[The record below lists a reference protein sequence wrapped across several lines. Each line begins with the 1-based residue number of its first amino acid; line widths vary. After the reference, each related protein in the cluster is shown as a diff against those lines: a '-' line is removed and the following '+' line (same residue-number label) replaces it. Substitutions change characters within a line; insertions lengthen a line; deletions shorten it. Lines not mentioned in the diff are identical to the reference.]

1 MSIFVKAALAGF
13 ALCVAWA
20 AAPGAISVAAAQDAA
35 YMSCGQ
41 LWYARNAIY
50 ARNGYCFQ
58 TDQARAAFGPGCFPP
73 FGHLN
78 PWEQNRVMELQSW
91 ERRRGC

>member
-1 MSIFVKAALAGF
+1 MSIFAKFAVAGF
-13 ALCVAWA
+13 SLCVAWT
-20 AAPGAISVAAAQDAA
+20 AAPGATPAAKAQDAA
-35 YMSCGQ
+35 YMSCDQ

-58 TDQARAAFGPGCFPP
+58 TARARAVFGAGCFPP
-73 FGHLN
+73 FGQLN
-78 PWEQNRVMELQSW
+78 GWEQNRVMELQSW